1 MEAKIKLKV
10 KDVEI
15 EMSIEEAKELKTIL
29 EGLTGKEIVK
39 EVIREHYHEHYHDYW
54 DEWWHRRYPY
64 VTWTCDASNT
74 NTGYSQYTAK
84 LNDNIQVSYNTQGE

>member
-54 DEWWHRRYPY
+54 NDWWHRHYPY
-64 VTWTCDASNT
+64 DVTWTCDRSNAI
-74 NTGYSQYTAK
+74 TGSAQYTAE
-84 LNDNIQVSYNTQGE
+84 LSNNIQVSYSI

>member
-1 MEAKIKLKV
+1 MEARIKLKV

-39 EVIREHYHEHYHDYW
+39 ETIREHYPERYRGYW
-54 DEWWHRRYPY
+54 DDWWHRRLPY
-64 VTWTCDASNT
+64 VTWTCDNT
-74 NTGYSQYTAK
+74 AITGCIKYTTS
-84 LNDNIQVSYNTQGE
+84 LTDNKDIQISYLTK